1 VKLVNQQVIK
11 NTNMKRL
18 YTSIYSSPGISRAH
32 LAKQT
37 KLSKTTVSTLVDELI
52 ERGFI
57 VDSGIGESD
66 SIGRKPNCLQVR
78 MNSYYVVVMN
88 WHENAV
94 EAYLVDIAGTSVF
107 HESRKLS
114 EDENHVACSGS
125 CFRESILEHCAP
137 DRILGIC
144 IVMSAMI
151 DASSNEVYSTTLN
164 LPSMESTQIIKSLKT
179 AFPGYPVDLLNDTA
193 CYSYAEKVYGNIKEK
208 NFAFLNFGRGI
219 GATLFTEGSM
229 LGTASGSFTQF
240 GHYSID
246 PHGPECIC
254 GNHGCLEVMISEQS
268 LKNRIPEFGQ
278 IPSLSALSEITFS
291 DLGKAATF
299 RDPTALAMVKE
310 MAWELSIALSNLIST
325 VNPSL
330 IVLGGKIPDL
340 GEYFLNEVRED
351 LKKTGFRRMVDNVT
365 VRYSQLQSDS
375 FLNGAMKYFFD
386 IHYSFTNQ
394 DPTNFFI
401 G

>member
-1 VKLVNQQVIK
+1 
-11 NTNMKRL
+11 
-18 YTSIYSSPGISRAH
+18 
-32 LAKQT
+32 
-37 KLSKTTVSTLVDELI
+37 
-52 ERGFI
+52 
-57 VDSGIGESD
+57 
-66 SIGRKPNCLQVR
+66 
-78 MNSYYVVVMN
+78 
-88 WHENAV
+88 
-94 EAYLVDIAGTSVF
+94 
-107 HESRKLS
+107 
-114 EDENHVACSGS
+114 
-125 CFRESILEHCAP
+125 
-137 DRILGIC
+137 
-144 IVMSAMI
+144 
-151 DASSNEVYSTTLN
+151 
-164 LPSMESTQIIKSLKT
+164 MESTQIIKSLKT

-254 GNHGCLEVMISEQS
+254 GNHGCLEVMISEQA

-330 IVLGGKIPDL
+330 IVLGGKIPAL

-394 DPTNFFI
+394 DLTNFFI

>member
-1 VKLVNQQVIK
+1 MKLVNQQVIK

-18 YTSIYSSPGISRAH
+18 YTSIYSSPGIFRAH

-57 VDSGIGESD
+57 VDSGIRESD

-125 CFRESILEHCAP
+125 CFRESILERCAP

-219 GATLFTEGSM
+219 GATLFTE
-229 LGTASGSFTQF
+229 
-240 GHYSID
+240 
-246 PHGPECIC
+246 
-254 GNHGCLEVMISEQS
+254 
-268 LKNRIPEFGQ
+268 
-278 IPSLSALSEITFS
+278 
-291 DLGKAATF
+291 
-299 RDPTALAMVKE
+299 
-310 MAWELSIALSNLIST
+310 
-325 VNPSL
+325 
-330 IVLGGKIPDL
+330 
-340 GEYFLNEVRED
+340 
-351 LKKTGFRRMVDNVT
+351 
-365 VRYSQLQSDS
+365 
-375 FLNGAMKYFFD
+375 
-386 IHYSFTNQ
+386 
-394 DPTNFFI
+394 
-401 G
+401 

>member
-1 VKLVNQQVIK
+1 MKLVNQQVIK

-57 VDSGIGESD
+57 VDNGIGESD

-125 CFRESILEHCAP
+125 CFQESILEHCAP

-151 DASSNEVYSTTLN
+151 DASSNEV
-164 LPSMESTQIIKSLKT
+164 
-179 AFPGYPVDLLNDTA
+179 
-193 CYSYAEKVYGNIKEK
+193 
-208 NFAFLNFGRGI
+208 
-219 GATLFTEGSM
+219 
-229 LGTASGSFTQF
+229 
-240 GHYSID
+240 
-246 PHGPECIC
+246 
-254 GNHGCLEVMISEQS
+254 
-268 LKNRIPEFGQ
+268 
-278 IPSLSALSEITFS
+278 
-291 DLGKAATF
+291 
-299 RDPTALAMVKE
+299 
-310 MAWELSIALSNLIST
+310 
-325 VNPSL
+325 
-330 IVLGGKIPDL
+330 
-340 GEYFLNEVRED
+340 
-351 LKKTGFRRMVDNVT
+351 
-365 VRYSQLQSDS
+365 
-375 FLNGAMKYFFD
+375 
-386 IHYSFTNQ
+386 
-394 DPTNFFI
+394 
-401 G
+401 

>member
-1 VKLVNQQVIK
+1 
-11 NTNMKRL
+11 
-18 YTSIYSSPGISRAH
+18 
-32 LAKQT
+32 
-37 KLSKTTVSTLVDELI
+37 
-52 ERGFI
+52 
-57 VDSGIGESD
+57 
-66 SIGRKPNCLQVR
+66 

-125 CFRESILEHCAP
+125 CFQESILEHCAP

-229 LGTASGSFTQF
+229 LGTASGSSTQF

-254 GNHGCLEVMISEQS
+254 GNHGCLEVMISEQA

>member
-1 VKLVNQQVIK
+1 MKLVNQQVIK

-52 ERGFI
+52 EREFI

-78 MNSYYVVVMN
+78 MNSYYIVVMN
-88 WHENAV
+88 WYENTV

-107 HESRKLS
+107 HEARKLS
-114 EDENHVACSGS
+114 ACSGS

-144 IVMSAMI
+144 VVMSAMI

-193 CYSYAEKVYGNIKEK
+193 CYSYAEKIYGGITEK
-208 NFAFLNFGRGI
+208 A
-219 GATLFTEGSM
+219 
-229 LGTASGSFTQF
+229 
-240 GHYSID
+240 
-246 PHGPECIC
+246 
-254 GNHGCLEVMISEQS
+254 CLELPVVPLPSSAI
-268 LKNRIPEFGQ
+268 
-278 IPSLSALSEITFS
+278 IPSILTVRNVSAEIT
-291 DLGKAATF
+291 DVWKL
-299 RDPTALAMVKE
+299 
-310 MAWELSIALSNLIST
+310 
-325 VNPSL
+325 
-330 IVLGGKIPDL
+330 
-340 GEYFLNEVRED
+340 
-351 LKKTGFRRMVDNVT
+351 
-365 VRYSQLQSDS
+365 
-375 FLNGAMKYFFD
+375 
-386 IHYSFTNQ
+386 
-394 DPTNFFI
+394 
-401 G
+401 